1 MLNENYPPPP
11 PKKKESYNPS
21 HHEKIRVG
29 VHQTYRLLLHVN
41 DVGLTQFCIPHSDH
55 AVVLTDALIWY

>member
-11 PKKKESYNPS
+11 KKESYNPS

-29 VHQTYRLLLHVN
+29 VNQTYRLLLHVN

-55 AVVLTDALIWY
+55 SVVLTDALIWC

>member
-1 MLNENYPPPP
+1 MKIIPPP
-11 PKKKESYNPS
+11 PKKKRATTLATMK
-21 HHEKIRVG
+21 KIRVG

-55 AVVLTDALIWY
+55 SVVLIDALIWY